1 MENFITYERAIE
13 MIQQAAPSACT
24 EKVSVRQAAGRIL
37 AEPVFS
43 PISQPPFPR
52 SPLDGYAFH
61 AEDSKGASKDTPVVL
76 QVVDTIYAGEWCDKT
91 IEHGQAVR
99 LMTGAPIPAGCDC
112 VLRYEDTDNGRDSV
126 QLYVELK
133 PWSNYCF
140 AGEDFQAGAELLPA
154 GTRLTGIALGAL
166 AAAGLDRDD
175 EYVTVYKRLTCA
187 IVCTGDELVGSDV
200 RPLPPGKIYSSN
212 ETILRARI
220 GELGMEALPEIGHG
234 EDDVDRLAEVIRQ
247 AVAKAD
253 VVFTTGGVSVGDK
266 DYVRA
271 ALEKIGAEMVFA
283 GVRLKPG
290 SPFMFSLVNGVPVL
304 SLSGNPFAAYA
315 TFELFG
321 RELLASMSGAWNLR
335 PLVFQAVLA
344 SDFAKSSKGRRFIR
358 GIFRDGA
365 VTLPDGHSSGQ
376 LGSAALANC
385 LVDIPAGSGPL
396 HAGETVTV
404 HLL

>member
-43 PISQPPFPR
+43 PISQPPFHR

-175 EYVTVYKRLTCA
+175 EYVTVLRDCLHRRRAGGKRCPPSSTRKNL
-187 IVCTGDELVGSDV
+187 LFQRNHPP
-200 RPLPPGKIYSSN
+200 RPHRG
-212 ETILRARI
+212 T
-220 GELGMEALPEIGHG
+220 GHG
-234 EDDVDRLAEVIRQ
+234 
-247 AVAKAD
+247 
-253 VVFTTGGVSVGDK
+253 S
-266 DYVRA
+266 
-271 ALEKIGAEMVFA
+271 
-283 GVRLKPG
+283 
-290 SPFMFSLVNGVPVL
+290 
-304 SLSGNPFAAYA
+304 
-315 TFELFG
+315 
-321 RELLASMSGAWNLR
+321 
-335 PLVFQAVLA
+335 
-344 SDFAKSSKGRRFIR
+344 
-358 GIFRDGA
+358 
-365 VTLPDGHSSGQ
+365 
-376 LGSAALANC
+376 
-385 LVDIPAGSGPL
+385 PAGNRSRRG
-396 HAGETVTV
+396 
-404 HLL
+404 